1 MKESVAKLK
10 KLRGRMQEVAREDSE
25 DIYGKGSLYGMY
37 GNLMKVCYYQDMRLA
52 FHAGYP

>member
-1 MKESVAKLK
+1 
-10 KLRGRMQEVAREDSE
+10 MQEGAHEDSE